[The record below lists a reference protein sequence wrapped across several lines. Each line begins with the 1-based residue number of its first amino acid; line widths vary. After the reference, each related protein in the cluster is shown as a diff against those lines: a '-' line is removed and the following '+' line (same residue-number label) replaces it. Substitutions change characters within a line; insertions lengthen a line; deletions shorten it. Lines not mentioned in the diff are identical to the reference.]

1 MAEPLSRAAVL
12 DATLGE
18 LAGYWLGIQCGGC
31 GSLVYYPCKLM
42 GRERGAGLRVREV
55 LPRLR
60 CRPCRDKPSRVLVFL
75 TDDPTGGASGGK
87 AWKVGLSP

>member
-12 DATLGE
+12 EATLGE
-18 LAGYWLGIQCGGC
+18 LAGYWFVIRCDRC
-31 GSLVYYPCKLM
+31 GSVTNYPCKLM
-42 GRERGAGLRVREV
+42 GRERGSGLRVSEV

-60 CRPCRDKPSRVLVFL
+60 CRACRDKPPLVVVFL
-75 TDDPTGGASGGK
+75 TDDPTGGAPGDT